1 MTTNSGTLGA
11 ILLAGGRA
19 TRVGGAAKPLF
30 EVGGRTLLTRTVDAV
45 TAAGSTRLVIA
56 GPSMPVGMEDHAPIE
71 WAQEDPPFGGPA
83 AGIVAALRVWDE
95 DPEWMLVLACDL
107 PRVDAAVPR
116 LIAGIGLRPS
126 HIDGVCL
133 ADASSRPQWLTGLYR
148 TAALRRGADA
158 LPAEGRDA
166 SVRALL
172 GDLAIAVST
181 VSEHIAADI
190 DTWEDLRDA
199 RRRLDGPRD
208 HPKEPT

>member
-1 MTTNSGTLGA
+1 MTTNSAALGA

-30 EVGGRTLLTRTVDAV
+30 EVGGRTLLARAVDAV
-45 TAAGSTRLVIA
+45 TAAGSTRIVIV
-56 GPSMPVGMEDHAPIE
+56 GPSMPVEAQSPAPID
-71 WAQEDPPFGGPA
+71 WTREDPPFGGPA

-107 PRVDAAVPR
+107 PRADAAVPW
-116 LIAGIGLRPS
+116 LIAGLGLHPAS
-126 HIDGVCL
+126 TDGLCL

-148 TAALRRGADA
+148 TAALRRGAA
-158 LPAEGRDA
+158 LLPDESRDA

-172 GDLAIAVST
+172 GDLAIAVSA
-181 VSEHIAADI
+181 VPADIAADI